1 MRVLHLDSGK
11 SMRGGQWQVLALI
24 QGLAELGVDQILL
37 SPAGSP
43 LALKAASIPIG
54 AYDLKLKTVLTAA
67 RESDLIHA
75 HDARSHTM
83 AILQRKKP
91 VIVARRVAFPVQ
103 RSPLSWWK
111 YGRAVKFIAVSNF
124 VAGIL
129 RNADVPDEKIAVVYD
144 GVAMS
149 GTAQSRGWIVAPAT
163 TDPAKGSTLLR
174 EAGCDV
180 KFSQDLQTDLQHAA
194 VLAYITYS
202 EGLGS
207 AALMAMAAGVPVV
220 ASRVGGLVEVVE
232 DGRTGLLVENDARQ
246 IRNAITRILSD
257 PRLAAEMG
265 AKARQR
271 VKEHFSAD
279 TMVRRTLKVY
289 EEVLA

>member
-1 MRVLHLDSGK
+1 
-11 SMRGGQWQVLALI
+11 MRGGQWQVLALI

-43 LALKAASIPIG
+43 LTEKAASIPIG
-54 AYDLKLKTVLTAA
+54 VYDLKLKTVMAA
-67 RESDLIHA
+67 AKESGLIHA

-91 VIVARRVAFPVQ
+91 VIVARRVGFPVQ

-111 YGRAVKFIAVSNF
+111 YGRAAKFIAVSNF
-124 VAGIL
+124 VAGVL
-129 RNADVPDEKIAVVYD
+129 RSAGVPDEKIAVIYD

-149 GTAQSRGWIVAPAT
+149 EPAQSRGWIVAPAT
-163 TDPAKGSTLLR
+163 ADPAKGSSLLG

-180 KFSQDLQTDLQHAA
+180 KFSHDLPTDIRHAA

-207 AALMAMAAGVPVV
+207 AALLAMAAGVPVV
-220 ASRVGGLVEVVE
+220 ASRVGGLIEVVE
-232 DGRTGLLVENDARQ
+232 DGRTGLLVENDSGQ
-246 IRNAITRILSD
+246 IRNAISRILSD

-265 AKARQR
+265 ARARQR
-271 VKEHFSAD
+271 VKDHFSAD
-279 TMVRRTLKVY
+279 RMVRRTMKVY